1 MMSLSILANDH
12 GGFGLYR
19 GDERVG
25 WVEGRAVALFGFE
38 TAEDAQRAARAAFD
52 SLRGWLARQ
61 RRTHVVPGPARTLRP
76 RQRGSQV
83 TLTLGGATIGRIIQ
97 PNDARLARSDYGF
110 ELLLPPGLGP
120 VDGISA
126 AKIIDAALRR
136 RAAVQHLAPVALV
149 A

>member
-12 GGFGLYR
+12 GGFELYR

-25 WVEGRAVALFGFE
+25 RVEGRAVALFGFE

-61 RRTHVVPGPARTLRP
+61 RRTPMVPGSTRALRP
-76 RQRGSQV
+76 RQYGSQV
-83 TLTLGGATIGRIIQ
+83 KLMLGTVPIGRIIE
-97 PNDARLARSDYGF
+97 PNDAALGRSDFGF

-126 AKIIDAALRR
+126 AKIIDAALSR
-136 RAAVQHLAPVALV
+136 RAAVQHLEPVALV